1 MNIATRQNTDI
12 AVLAEVFGR
21 VIEWTPVALSESEWP
36 DEALDGTIDG
46 FREATY
52 SAADYLVGVRG
63 LWNAETRDAKFM
75 LWRMNKG
82 ETEWRFLGH
91 FDRWPELWMK
101 VGEAS

>member
-1 MNIATRQNTDI
+1 MNIATRRNADI

-21 VIEWTPVALSESEWP
+21 DIEWTPVALSESEWP

-52 SAADYLVGVRG
+52 GAADYLVGVRG
-63 LWNAETRDAKFM
+63 MWSHFPEPSKFS

-82 ETEWRFLGH
+82 ETDWRFLGH
-91 FDRWPELWMK
+91 FDYWLEQWTK
-101 VGEAS
+101 AQS